1 MAFHLRTAAAITLLA
16 VFATLGVACQP
27 HQFKA
32 TVLQPPKTVDDF
44 SIPASDGS
52 TFTLSG
58 HKDRFVI
65 LYFGY
70 TNCPDI
76 CPATL
81 AQLQQMT
88 QKLGPD
94 ASKVDVA
101 FVTVDPERDTLDVLK
116 AYLAHFNPAFV
127 GLRPADDAQTTA
139 LTKQF
144 GIYYELGTPEAMN
157 MQYQVDHT
165 PSVMVLNQMGLRAVF
180 GSDTSGA
187 DMAPD
192 LQELMKS
199 K

>member
-1 MAFHLRTAAAITLLA
+1 MNLSLRKAMAVALLA
-16 VFATLGVACQP
+16 VFAALGTGCQP

-32 TVLQPPKTVDDF
+32 TVLQPAKAIDDF
-44 SIPASDGS
+44 SLPASDGS
-52 TFTLSG
+52 TFTLSD

-70 TNCPDI
+70 TNCPDV

-94 ASKVDVA
+94 ASKVEVA

-116 AYLAHFNPAFV
+116 AYLSHFNPAFV
-127 GLRPADDAQTTA
+127 GLRPTDDSQITG

-144 GIYYELGTPEAMN
+144 GIYYELATPDAMT
-157 MQYQVDHT
+157 MQYEVNHT
-165 PSVMVLNQMGLRAVF
+165 SSVMVLNQMGLKAIF
-180 GSDTSGA
+180 GSDISGA
-187 DMAPD
+187 DMAAD
-192 LQELMKS
+192 LQEIMKGN
-199 K
+199 